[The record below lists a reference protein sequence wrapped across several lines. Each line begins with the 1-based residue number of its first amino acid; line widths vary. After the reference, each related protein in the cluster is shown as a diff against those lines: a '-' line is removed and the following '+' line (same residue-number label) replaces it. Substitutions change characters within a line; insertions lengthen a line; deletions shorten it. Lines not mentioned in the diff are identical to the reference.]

1 VAGPEHTVDQIDLA
15 GFATTLPTLGIY
27 QNSIDPQAVLS
38 ASPSGSNILLAEP
51 TGRVMLYEADADTWV
66 AARQDAESLSGTY
79 GALSDDR
86 FIVGNMLMNKSLVP
100 VQTFGSGTGL
110 SSGFAFVDGLGMRTT
125 APTSSSAGGI
135 QRVDMSAPP
144 IARPVRISEAPLL
157 GSQETGE
164 VFVRTLAPL
173 PNRNGILSLSTSGL
187 TVLSWEFDAETADP
201 FVRKVVS
208 AADGSEGV
216 APGGLISILGTDL
229 APVKLATSEIP
240 LPTALG
246 DSCMTVN
253 GVLVPI
259 IFVSPTA
266 INAQLPVD
274 VGGKG
279 TMVLRTPAGV
289 SNSFIF
295 NIQSVAPAAFHVDVE
310 GWDTGMPAIM
320 RASNNLVVT
329 PSNPVHY
336 DDWLVIYVTGLGAT
350 MPGVASGMPG
360 PDAPELAETLAKPQV
375 TLGGVALPVA
385 YAGLAPGQVG
395 VYQINVQVPF
405 KDVPTGMEIPL
416 TIAQGTYK
424 TTLNVRVVK

>member
-1 VAGPEHTVDQIDLA
+1 V
-15 GFATTLPTLGIY
+15 
-27 QNSIDPQAVLS
+27 
-38 ASPSGSNILLAEP
+38 
-51 TGRVMLYEADADTWV
+51 
-66 AARQDAESLSGTY
+66 
-79 GALSDDR
+79 
-86 FIVGNMLMNKSLVP
+86 
-100 VQTFGSGTGL
+100 
-110 SSGFAFVDGLGMRTT
+110 
-125 APTSSSAGGI
+125 I

-144 IARPVRISEAPLL
+144 IERPVRISEAPLL